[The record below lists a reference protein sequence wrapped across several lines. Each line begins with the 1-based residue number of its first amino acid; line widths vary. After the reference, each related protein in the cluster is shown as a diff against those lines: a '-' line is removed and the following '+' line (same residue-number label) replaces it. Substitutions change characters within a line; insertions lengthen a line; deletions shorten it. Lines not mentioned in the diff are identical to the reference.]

1 MSYTPPPFLDKVGKS
16 VPIAAFFLSVG
27 LMLSGFSSNT
37 KLTSKTTEENTVE
50 IQRLKDKVEQQQR
63 QIDQGLALQDQLKA
77 LAEQNKET
85 QQELHELTVNLQS
98 FESRF
103 IVIPTKSR

>member
-1 MSYTPPPFLDKVGKS
+1 MPYTPPPFLDKVGKT

-27 LMLSGFSSNT
+27 LMLSGFSSRT
-37 KLTSKTTEENTVE
+37 KITDKTTEDNTVE
-50 IQRLKDKVEQQQR
+50 ILKLKDKVEVQQR
-63 QIDQGLALQDQLKA
+63 QIDQNIVLQDQLKA

-85 QQELHELTVNLQS
+85 QQELHELTINLQS

-103 IVIPTKSR
+103 IVIPTKGR